1 MKIQRPRGT
10 QDFLQ
15 DEMAKRRHIEKEM
28 RRTVENWG
36 YQEIQTPT
44 FENLDLFTLRSGDTI
59 IDQSY
64 IFDDKGGRKLI
75 LRPELTEPVTRLY
88 VEKLQKAP
96 KPLKLYYFANC
107 FRYERPQKG
116 RFREF
121 WQFGVELIGSDRPE
135 ADVEVIALASDVLDA
150 LELKGDLHVGH
161 LGAPRSLMGDLSDEQ
176 KNAIMRFI
184 DKKDDGGLRTYLEDI
199 GATSLGENIRALTE
213 SKDIT
218 EARGVVGNVPALE
231 RLEDI
236 SDMLNFYGISH
247 KIDFSVAR
255 GLEYYTGMVFEIYAE
270 GLGTENQICGG
281 GSYRLAHLFGG
292 EDTPSTGFAFGFD
305 RVVMALGDIK
315 LPQQTKV
322 MIVSTMDARDWTFQ
336 NVRPRLRESLRNLE
350 VSIEV
355 DLKSSDIKGQLS
367 RANIMGA
374 SHAVIVGNKEMY
386 AGRVTLKD
394 MNTGDQ
400 EMLTIDEAIGRIEKH
415 YIALLKGRKHTIPS

>member
-1 MKIQRPRGT
+1 MKVQKPRGT

-15 DEMAKRRHIEKEM
+15 DEMAKRRHIEKQM
-28 RRTVENWG
+28 CQTVENWG

-44 FENLDLFTLRSGDTI
+44 FENLELFTLRSGDTI

-64 IFDDKGGRKLI
+64 IFDDKGGRRLI

-88 VEKLQKAP
+88 VEKLQKSP

-135 ADVEVIALASDVLDA
+135 SDVEVIALASSVLDVLG
-150 LELKGDLHVGH
+150 LKCELHVGH
-161 LGAPRSLMGDLSDEQ
+161 LGALRSLMGNMIDEK
-176 KNAIMRFI
+176 KNTIIRFI
-184 DKKDDGGLRTYLEDI
+184 DKRDYKGLKTYLEEI
-199 GATSLGENIRALTE
+199 GATALEENIRALTE
-213 SKDIT
+213 SKDID
-218 EARGVVGNVPALE
+218 EARGIVGDIPALKW
-231 RLEDI
+231 LEDI
-236 SDMLNFYGISH
+236 SVMLDLYGISH

-305 RVVMALGDIK
+305 RVVMALLDIK
-315 LPQQTKV
+315 LPQQPKV
-322 MIVSTMDARDWTFQ
+322 MLVSTRDAKDWSLKK
-336 NVRPRLRESLRNLE
+336 VAPLLREHFPTE
-350 VSIEV
+350 A
-355 DLKSSDIKGQLS
+355 DLMSRDVKGQLS
-367 RANIMGA
+367 RANAIGA
-374 SHAVIVGNKEMY
+374 THAVIVGDKELQK
-386 AGRVTLKD
+386 GTEFVTLKD
-394 MNTGDQ
+394 MKTGEQ
-400 EMLTIDEAIGRIEKH
+400 EILTIDEVINRLLRIQSDFKH
-415 YIALLKGRKHTIPS
+415 ID

>member
-10 QDFLQ
+10 QDFLPE
-15 DEMAKRRHIEKEM
+15 EMAKRRFIESKM
-28 RRTVENWG
+28 RKTVESWG
-36 YQEIQTPT
+36 YQEIQTPI
-44 FENLDLFTLRSGDTI
+44 FESLYLFTLRSGDTI

-88 VEKLQKAP
+88 VEKLQADP
-96 KPLKLYYFANC
+96 KPLKLYYFSNC

-135 ADVEVIALASDVLDA
+135 AEVEVIALASSVLDNIG
-150 LELKGDLHVGH
+150 LKGDLHVGH
-161 LGAPRSLMGDLSDEQ
+161 LGALRSLIGDLSDEQ
-176 KNAIMRFI
+176 KNAIIRSI
-184 DKKDDGGLRTYLEDI
+184 DKRDYEGLRTYLDEI
-199 GATSLGENIRALTE
+199 GATALEENIRALIKSE
-213 SKDIT
+213 DIK
-218 EARGVVGNVPALE
+218 EARETVGDVPALE

-236 SDMLNFYGISH
+236 SDQLDLYGISH

-305 RVVMALGDIK
+305 RVIMALGDIK

-322 MIVSTMDARDWTFQ
+322 MIVSTKEQREWARTK
-336 NVRPRLRESLRNLE
+336 VAPRIRKYFPT
-350 VSIEV
+350 EV
-355 DLKSSDIKGQLS
+355 DLMDRDINGQLS
-367 RANIMGA
+367 RANAIGA
-374 SHAVIVGNKEMY
+374 THVVIVGERELQKGEEF
-386 AGRVTLKD
+386 VTLKG
-394 MNTGDQ
+394 MKTGEQ
-400 EMLTIDEAIGRIEKH
+400 ETLTMEEAIKRIRLDEV
-415 YIALLKGRKHTIPS
+415 

>member
-1 MKIQRPRGT
+1 MKIQKPRGT
-10 QDFLQ
+10 QDFLL
-15 DEMAKRRHIEKEM
+15 DEMAKRRFIENKM
-28 RRTVENWG
+28 RKTVESWG

-64 IFDDKGGRKLI
+64 IFEDKGGRKLI

-96 KPLKLYYFANC
+96 KPLKLYYFGNC

-121 WQFGVELIGSDRPE
+121 WHFGVELIGSDRPE
-135 ADVEVIALASDVLDA
+135 ADVEVIALASSVLETIG
-150 LELKGDLHVGH
+150 LRGDLRVGH
-161 LGAPRSLMGDLSDEQ
+161 LGALRSLMVNLSDEQ

-184 DKKDDGGLRTYLEDI
+184 DKRDYEGLRTYLEGVEASALEED
-199 GATSLGENIRALTE
+199 IRALTE
-213 SKDIT
+213 SKDIN
-218 EARGVVGNVPALE
+218 EAREIVGDVPALE
-231 RLEDI
+231 HLE
-236 SDMLNFYGISH
+236 SVLDMLEFYGISH

-315 LPQQTKV
+315 LPQQPKV
-322 MIVSTMDARDWTFQ
+322 MVVSTRDARNWALK
-336 NVRPRLRESLRNLE
+336 NVAPHFRKHFHT
-350 VSIEV
+350 EV
-355 DLKSSDIKGQLS
+355 DLMSRDINGQLS
-367 RANIMGA
+367 RANAIGA
-374 SHAVIVGNKEMY
+374 THAVIVGDKEMHK
-386 AGRVTLKD
+386 GQVTFKD
-394 MNTGDQ
+394 MKTGKQ
-400 EMLTIDEAIGRIEKH
+400 EMLTLDEAIGRINRD
-415 YIALLKGRKHTIPS
+415 YISLKIIYH

>member
-1 MKIQRPRGT
+1 MKMQRPRGT
-10 QDFLQ
+10 QDFLPS
-15 DEMAKRRHIEKEM
+15 EMAKRRFVESIM
-28 RRTVENWG
+28 RQTVENWG

-44 FENLDLFTLRSGDTI
+44 FENLELFTLRSGDTI

-88 VEKLQKAP
+88 VEKLQADP

-121 WQFGVELIGSDRPE
+121 WQFGVELIGSDRPD
-135 ADVEVIALASDVLDA
+135 ADVEVIALASSVLDA
-150 LELKGDLHVGH
+150 LGLRGNLHVGH
-161 LGAPRSLMGDLSDEQ
+161 LGALRSLMGDLSDEQ

-184 DKKDDGGLRTYLEDI
+184 DKKDDEGLRTYLEEI
-199 GATSLGENIRALTE
+199 GATAREESIRALTE
-213 SKDIT
+213 SKDIN
-218 EARGVVGNVPALE
+218 EAREIVGDVPALE
-231 RLEDI
+231 QLE
-236 SDMLNFYGISH
+236 SVLDMLDLYGISY

-305 RVVMALGDIK
+305 RVVMALGDID
-315 LPQQTKV
+315 LPQKPKV
-322 MIVSTMDARDWTFQ
+322 MVVFTREVINWVHK
-336 NVRPRLRESLRNLE
+336 NVAPRLRQHFST
-350 VSIEV
+350 EV
-355 DLKSSDIKGQLS
+355 DLMSRDVEGQLS
-367 RANIMGA
+367 RANALGA
-374 SHAVIVGNKEMY
+374 THAVIVGNKELQKGM
-386 AGRVTLKD
+386 VTLKD
-394 MNTGDQ
+394 MKTGEQ
-400 EMLTIDEAIGRIEKH
+400 EMLAIDEAINRIRLTE
-415 YIALLKGRKHTIPS
+415 I